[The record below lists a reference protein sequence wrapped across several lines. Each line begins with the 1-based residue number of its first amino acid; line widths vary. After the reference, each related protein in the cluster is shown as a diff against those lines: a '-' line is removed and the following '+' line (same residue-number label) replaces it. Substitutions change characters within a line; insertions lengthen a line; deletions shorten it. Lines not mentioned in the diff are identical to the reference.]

1 MTIRKR
7 SRQATGNLKNDPSLV
22 QEYGII
28 FKTLL
33 IGTVSLT
40 AILFIL
46 LCINY
51 FVIGNDYALN
61 RIFLCLLAFAYLG
74 ILYTFWKKRF
84 FLLAAWFLIMFYGLL
99 AALTLYSWGP
109 DDAFALLLL
118 AIFIIL
124 AGMLLSAK
132 YTLYATGYAIALLV
146 FLQSLV
152 TFAGVSSIGS
162 PGEPLS
168 TFGDVAGSILLLGT
182 LGIIS
187 WLFGHQ
193 TERLQAKN
201 RAAEKALRREKQ
213 LLETR
218 VEKRTR
224 ELKQA
229 QLEEMEQL
237 YKFAE
242 MGQLSAALLHDL
254 ANHLSVLTFDI
265 ADLDRKQHSETLD
278 RAQESITYLED
289 MIDQARQRLQGKVTL
304 QRFNVR
310 EVVQENIQLLA
321 KKLADAHI
329 TITVSPTDKA
339 FFTEGDPLRLGQ
351 VLLVLI
357 TNSIE
362 AYKDTQANR
371 TINITLTETRQ
382 AITITIRDHG
392 SGISKARQ
400 SNLFKPV
407 PSTKKD
413 GKGIGLFIAHQI
425 IEMHFKGQLTFNPK
439 APGTEFSITL
449 PFNTHGS

>member
-1 MTIRKR
+1 MTTQKR
-7 SRQATGNLKNDPSLV
+7 SRHTAGTLKSDPISSR
-22 QEYGII
+22 EYGII

-40 AILFIL
+40 AILCLL

-61 RIFLCLLAFAYLG
+61 RIFLCLLAFGYLG
-74 ILYTFWKKRF
+74 ILYKFWKKRF
-84 FLLAAWFLIMFYGLL
+84 YLLASWFLIMFYGIL

-109 DDAFALLLL
+109 DDAFALLML

-132 YTLYATGYAIALLV
+132 YTLYATGYAIVLLI
-146 FLQSLV
+146 FLQSLI
-152 TFAGVSSIGS
+152 TFTGITSIGS
-162 PGEPLS
+162 PDEPLS

-182 LGIIS
+182 LGTIS

-193 TERLQAKN
+193 TERLQARN

-224 ELKQA
+224 ELRQA

-265 ADLDRKQHSETLD
+265 ADLDRKQHSETID

-310 EVVQENIQLLA
+310 EVVQENTQLLA
-321 KKLADAHI
+321 KKLADAA
-329 TITVSPTDKA
+329 ITVTIVPSDKA
-339 FFTEGDPLRLGQ
+339 FFTAGDPLRLGQ

-357 TNSIE
+357 TNGIE
-362 AYKDTQANR
+362 AYQGTAIKNR
-371 TINITLTETRQ
+371 NIIISLVETRE
-382 AITITIRDHG
+382 AITISVLDHG
-392 SGISKARQ
+392 SGIPKSQQAR
-400 SNLFKPV
+400 LFKPL

-425 IEMHFKGQLTFNPK
+425 IEMHFKGTLVFNPK
-439 APGTEFSITL
+439 ANGTEFIITL
-449 PFNTHGS
+449 PFKKQ